1 MKRLM
6 AILGM
11 FGLPSLSDN
20 VLAKEQTVTL
30 RVENMT
36 CSLCPVTVRKALE
49 AVEGVQETNI
59 SLVENKA
66 VIIFDDDQ
74 SDVETLMTTTTN
86 AGFPSAGVKEE
97 EIDDY

>member
-1 MKRLM
+1 M
-6 AILGM
+6 AIFGI
-11 FGLPSLSDN
+11 FGLLSVGGN
-20 VLAKEQTVTL
+20 IVAKEQTVTL

-59 SLVENKA
+59 SLAENTA
-66 VIIFDDDQ
+66 IIIFDDDQ
-74 SDVETLMTTTTN
+74 TDVDTLMATTTN
-86 AGFPSAGVKEE
+86 AGFPSAVAKEE